1 MQIFLIIYFKMEEIQ
16 NLFDN
21 PMDIIYFQLT
31 GILEDQVLRVI
42 REKYDI
48 YIKNRKVSLA
58 SLSKELHIGKK
69 KLKKIFSALKFELKP
84 QSRQKKET
92 TPEILEKVLT
102 TKVCF
107 DVGYKRIKDSYFIS
121 DNLQNFQ
128 DQYLFIHHKKSYKST
143 ITNM

>member
-84 QSRQKKET
+84 QSIDTR
-92 TPEILEKVLT
+92 
-102 TKVCF
+102 
-107 DVGYKRIKDSYFIS
+107 
-121 DNLQNFQ
+121 
-128 DQYLFIHHKKSYKST
+128 
-143 ITNM
+143 